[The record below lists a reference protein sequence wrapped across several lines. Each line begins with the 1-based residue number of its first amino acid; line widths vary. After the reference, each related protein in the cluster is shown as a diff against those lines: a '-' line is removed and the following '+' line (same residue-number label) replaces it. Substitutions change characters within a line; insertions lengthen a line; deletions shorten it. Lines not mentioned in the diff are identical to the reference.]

1 MRYILFGF
9 DKPYIALPER
19 AVVVVD
25 LGRQFD
31 EGKSP
36 GKIGHGQSFQFVE
49 VAAYRDDIRIANHVF
64 RSADTDVCLLVPVI
78 IVGYIQLEGKGK
90 VTDRTDMPL
99 WSVVRY
105 TNCKRS
111 RVSMRTIHIGRC
123 SRSTTQPCRT
133 SGRKSASSWSTIS
146 AGSESWRSRSTA
158 RGNSG
163 RKFVIHSN
171 LFNFVQSMG

>member
-9 DKPYIALPER
+9 NKPYIALPER

-78 IVGYIQLEGKGK
+78 IVG
-90 VTDRTDMPL
+90 TDDLTKNVIR
-99 WSVVRY
+99 
-105 TNCKRS
+105 
-111 RVSMRTIHIGRC
+111 MRIVPGDVFRPPFVDIGLYLIRIG
-123 SRSTTQPCRT
+123 QDDIAALLALP
-133 SGRKSASSWSTIS
+133 
-146 AGSESWRSRSTA
+146 
-158 RGNSG
+158 
-163 RKFVIHSN
+163 V
-171 LFNFVQSMG
+171 